1 MTPLSL
7 VAWLIL
13 CSSGLAADPGGTS
26 SLPVVHI
33 ETGEDSITSQGVVAK
48 FGIADHPGGTGF
60 SDLPDAYSGF
70 ADVNIH
76 GTSSS
81 GMDKKSY
88 AIELTDSVGNEAK
101 APLLGMS
108 AESKWVLVA
117 SFPDKSLIRNAFAY
131 AMATAAGRYA
141 PRNRLV
147 ELVLNGGYEGVYL
160 LVERIQRDSAR
171 VDVSKLGPAD
181 TLGDGLTGGYI
192 LRVDRSSDGNG
203 WASSS
208 DSLVYFQYQY
218 PSEQKLSRHQREY
231 IRWYVDGFER
241 AMSSSGFADPD
252 TGYSRWIDV
261 GSFVDYLLLEELV
274 KNVDGYRLSGYLHKQ
289 KDSKGGKL
297 RAGPVWDLDFS
308 AGMPDYYNGW
318 KSAGWIYEWDAR
330 ASNDG
335 AAIPFWWKKLAKE
348 SGFRSTLACRWKGL
362 RAGEWSNTSWKARFD
377 SLAAVAGSAQ
387 ARNFKRWD
395 VLDRGM
401 WPEVYVPGTYQG
413 EIDTMKNWLSARIA
427 WIDGQ
432 LSSKCRDPIGV
443 RSRGSAKD
451 DVFRLRDGRIEW
463 DSAPERIR
471 LDAPDG
477 RSVAMEGR
485 GSMDVAGLASGVW
498 IVSWQRAPGDAWAS
512 RPFLKR

>member
-1 MTPLSL
+1 MTRMSL
-7 VAWLIL
+7 AAWLIL
-13 CSSGLAADPGGTS
+13 CSVGLSAVPGGTS
-26 SLPVVHI
+26 NLPVVHI
-33 ETGEDSITSQGVVAK
+33 ETGLDSIADQGFVVR
-48 FGIADHPGGTGF
+48 FGITDHPGGNGF
-60 SDLPDAYSGF
+60 SQAWDSYSGF

-131 AMATAAGRYA
+131 SMAAAAGRYA

-147 ELVLNGGYEGVYL
+147 EVVLNGSYEGVYL
-160 LVERIQRDSAR
+160 LVERVQRDAAR
-171 VDVSKLGPAD
+171 VDVSKLDPAD

-192 LRVDRSSDGNG
+192 LRVDRSSDGDG

-218 PSEQKLSRHQREY
+218 PSERKLSRRQREY
-231 IRWYVDGFER
+231 IRLYVDGFER

-274 KNVDGYRLSGYLHKQ
+274 KNVDGYRLSGFLHKQ

-297 RAGPVWDLDFS
+297 RAGPVWDLDLS

-318 KSAGWIYEWDAR
+318 KSAGWVYEWDAR

-395 VLDRGM
+395 VLDQGM

-432 LSSKCRDPIGV
+432 LASRCLDPIGV
-443 RSRGSAKD
+443 RSATPAKDDGFRQRDGRLVWAAAPSRIRLRSVDGRGSATGSVGWV
-451 DVFRLRDGRIEW
+451 DVSRL
-463 DSAPERIR
+463 
-471 LDAPDG
+471 
-477 RSVAMEGR
+477 V
-485 GSMDVAGLASGVW
+485 SGVW
-498 IVSWQRAPGDAWAS
+498 IVSWQDKPGAPWRS
-512 RPFLKR
+512 RPFLKG

>member
-7 VAWLIL
+7 VAWSIL
-13 CSSGLAADPGGTS
+13 CSAGLAAVPGGTS

-33 ETGEDSITSQGVVAK
+33 ETGDDSITSQGIVVR

-60 SDLPDAYSGF
+60 SDPPDAHSGF
-70 ADVNIH
+70 ADVNFH

-108 AESKWVLVA
+108 SESKWVLVA
-117 SFPDKSLIRNAFAY
+117 GFPDKSLIRNAFGY
-131 AMATAAGRYA
+131 AMASAAGRYA

-147 ELVLNGGYEGVYL
+147 ELVLNGDYEGVYL
-160 LVERIQRDSAR
+160 LVERVQRDEAR
-171 VDVSKLGPAD
+171 VDVSKLDSGD
-181 TLGDGLTGGYI
+181 TLGDNLTGGYI

-203 WASSS
+203 WTSSR

-218 PSEQKLSRHQREY
+218 PSEQKLSRRQREY

-241 AMSSSGFADPD
+241 AMSSTGFADPD

-308 AGMPDYYNGW
+308 SGMPDYYNAW
-318 KSAGWIYEWDAR
+318 KPAGWVYEWDAR
-330 ASNDG
+330 AAKDR
-335 AAIPFWWKKLAKE
+335 AAIPFWWKKLANE
-348 SGFRSTLACRWKGL
+348 PGFRSTMSCRWKSL
-362 RAGEWSNTSWKARFD
+362 RQGEWSDVAWRARFD
-377 SLAAVAGSAQ
+377 SLVDRAGSAQ
-387 ARNFKRWD
+387 ARNFQRWN
-395 VLDRGM
+395 VLKKKM

-413 EIDTMKNWLSARIA
+413 EIDTMQNWLSARIA

-432 LSSKCRDPIGV
+432 LSSKCPDPIGV
-443 RSRGSAKD
+443 RSRARGVGD
-451 DVFRLRDGRIEW
+451 DFRLREGRLEWDVAPGRI
-463 DSAPERIR
+463 RVG
-471 LDAPDG
+471 APDG
-477 RSVAMEGR
+477 RSVALEGS
-485 GSMDVAGLASGVW
+485 GTLDVAGLASGVW
-498 IVSWQRAPGDAWAS
+498 IVSWQRAPGQAWAS
-512 RPFLKR
+512 RPFLKK